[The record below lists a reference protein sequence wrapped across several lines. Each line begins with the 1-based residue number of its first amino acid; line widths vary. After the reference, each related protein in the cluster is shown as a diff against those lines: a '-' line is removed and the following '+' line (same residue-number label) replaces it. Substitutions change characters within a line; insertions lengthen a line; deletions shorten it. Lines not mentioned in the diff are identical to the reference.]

1 MRLLMSVFAIGV
13 LVSSCRSA
21 TDATGCVAVQGQFDP
36 RAPAFIIEYKAG
48 TDPVATTAMLS
59 VKYTFAPKYLYTS
72 PPGFAAELSTTA
84 LKGLECE
91 PSVLLIEH
99 DGIAFLAARG

>member
-21 TDATGCVAVQGQFDP
+21 TETAGCLAVQGQFDP
-36 RAPAFIIEYKAG
+36 RAPAFIIEYKTG

-59 VKYTFAPKYLYTS
+59 AKYSFTAKQLYTAPLDLRRSFLPRPSRGSNAS
-72 PPGFAAELSTTA
+72 PQS
-84 LKGLECE
+84 C
-91 PSVLLIEH
+91 
-99 DGIAFLAARG
+99 

>member
-21 TDATGCVAVQGQFDP
+21 TETAGCLAVQGQFDP

-48 TDPVATTAMLS
+48 TDPIATTAMLS
-59 VKYTFAPKYLYTS
+59 AKYSFSPRFLYTA
-72 PPGFAAELSTTA
+72 PPGFAAELSTA
-84 LKGLECE
+84 AVKGIQCE
-91 PSVLLIEH
+91 SSVKLIEH
-99 DGIAFLAARG
+99 DAVARLASQ

>member
-21 TDATGCVAVQGQFDP
+21 TETAGCLAVQGQFDP

-48 TDPVATTAMLS
+48 TDPVATTAILS
-59 VKYTFAPKYLYTS
+59 AKYSFTAKQLYTA
-72 PPGFAAELSTTA
+72 PPGFAAELSTAA
-84 LKGLECE
+84 LKGLQCE
-91 PSVLLIEH
+91 PSIVLIEH
-99 DGIAFLAARG
+99 DAIAHLDA

>member
-13 LVSSCRSA
+13 LVSSCRNA
-21 TDATGCVAVQGQFDP
+21 TETGGCLAVQGQFDP

-59 VKYTFAPKYLYTS
+59 AKYSFAAKQLYTA
-72 PPGFAAELSTTA
+72 PPGFAAELSTAA
-84 LKGLECE
+84 LNGLRCE
-91 PSVLLIEH
+91 SSVKLIEH
-99 DGIAFLAARG
+99 DAIAFLD

>member
-21 TDATGCVAVQGQFDP
+21 TETTGCVAVQGQFDP
-36 RAPAFIIEYKAG
+36 RAPAFIIEYKTG

-59 VKYTFAPKYLYTS
+59 AKYSFSAKQLYTA
-72 PPGFAAELSTTA
+72 PPGFAAELSTAA
-84 LKGLECE
+84 LKGLQCE
-91 PSVLLIEH
+91 PSVKLIEH
-99 DGIAFLAARG
+99 DGVVFLDA